1 MKLSQKKQ
9 RFVELVAQGL
19 SYEEAGKKLGISRA
33 TSWRWANDPAVKTKL
48 GEIQN
53 ERLETLHRE
62 LLAVGS
68 EAIQTLRNLF
78 QARSEYVRAQSA
90 RHVLDLLLKV
100 NETLQLEAR
109 LEALEEKIKRL
120 EEINGGESPAG

>member
-1 MKLSQKKQ
+1 MI
-9 RFVELVAQGL
+9 AQGL

-33 TSWRWANDPAVKTKL
+33 TSWRWANDPEIKARL

-53 ERLETLHRE
+53 ERLQTLHRE

-90 RHVLDLLLKV
+90 RHVLDLLLKTSEV
-100 NETLQLEAR
+100 LQLEAR
-109 LEALEEKIKRL
+109 LEALEKKL
-120 EEINGGESPAG
+120 EELEASHDKGQASTVGEES